1 MVTLCEMKSFNHNS
15 YAFIVHELL
24 HIYTYNSNQCL
35 SDFISIERPLFQ
47 IDGFGLKDIYV
58 AIYVRISYKLLEL
71 KPV

>member
-35 SDFISIERPLFQ
+35 SDFISIENFLQ
-47 IDGFGLKDIYV
+47 VLGLGSKLMVLDLKIYV
-58 AIYVRISYKLLEL
+58 
-71 KPV
+71 